1 MTQTMIILNDDSGI
15 LVKYMLILLFIKHK
29 WLFIAYEYTTLAT
42 RQSDV
47 VVEKTN
53 KEQQCLSPPP
63 CLKFT
68 WKLCN
73 QNDLR
78 VSQ

>member
-1 MTQTMIILNDDSGI
+1 MTQTVITLNDDSGI
-15 LVKYMLILLFIKHK
+15 LVKYMLILLFLRHK

-53 KEQQCLSPPP
+53 K
-63 CLKFT
+63 
-68 WKLCN
+68 
-73 QNDLR
+73 
-78 VSQ
+78 